1 MPAAPRL
8 EAEGLSQRFGRRVLF
23 RDLGLGL
30 GPGDSLAVT
39 GRNGAGKSTLLQI
52 IAGVL
57 TPTAG
62 SVRLWLDDAE
72 VGPEDR
78 VRQVGFV
85 APYLQ
90 LYDAFSAE
98 ENLAFLA
105 QARRLPEASSR
116 IGAVLDRV
124 GLSTRSADLVG
135 TYSSGMKQRARFA
148 AALLADPAVLLL
160 DEPTSN
166 LDEAGRAFVES
177 LAGAHCAAG
186 GLLVVATNVASET
199 ALCQRELRVGDS

>member
-1 MPAAPRL
+1 MLAVPRL
-8 EAEGLSQRFGRRVLF
+8 EAEGLTQRFGRRVLF
-23 RDLGLGL
+23 RELAFDL

-52 IAGVL
+52 VAGVL

-62 SVRLWLDDAE
+62 TVRLWLDEQEMEA
-72 VGPEDR
+72 EDR
-78 VRQVGFV
+78 SLQVGFV

-105 QARRLPEASSR
+105 QARRLPEAEAR
-116 IGAVLDRV
+116 IAAVLDRV
-124 GLSTRSADLVG
+124 GLGARSRDLVG
-135 TYSSGMKQRARFA
+135 TYSSGMQQRARFA
-148 AALLADPAVLLL
+148 AALLAAPSVLLL

-166 LDEAGRAFVES
+166 LDGAGRQFVET
-177 LAGAHCAAG
+177 LAESHRAAG
-186 GLLVVATNVASET
+186 GLLLVATNIEAEV
-199 ALCQRELRVGDS
+199 ALCDRTLSIGE